1 MAEVRETQ
9 EQLFRRPPWMAEVR
23 ETQEQLFRRPPPR
36 TMQINADQL
45 ARQLE
50 RGLAP
55 LYLVSGDEPLQVDE
69 CGKAIRRRAET
80 AGCSEHSVFTAGPGF
95 DWDGLRTATQ
105 SLSLFAE
112 RRLIELR
119 LPTGR
124 PGEAGAALLAEL
136 TENVSA
142 DIVLLVI
149 TGKLDKAQRAS
160 HWVKAIETAGTHVV
174 IWPLDAQKL
183 PAWLTQ
189 RFAARGLQPEAGVV
203 DLLAWHLEGNMLAA
217 AQEVDK
223 LAMLCGTVQGRTS
236 VPHRDVPMPQAQDAH
251 ERPAGAGSGG
261 KTAPAFVPGG
271 TASRSALP
279 PSMAVAGAADGRV
292 SRADVEASLAD
303 SARFSVYQLV
313 DAALAGEAAAARRI
327 LASLRA
333 DGTEPI
339 LILWAL
345 ARELR
350 TVAQMGQ
357 ELARGKPE
365 SAVLARAWA
374 QRRTLVGKALRRH
387 PASIWLGF
395 VRRGAQLDR
404 ILKGRETGDLWLEL
418 ERLLLAVAGL
428 KPFMMDRDISE
439 RST

>member
-1 MAEVRETQ
+1 
-9 EQLFRRPPWMAEVR
+9 
-23 ETQEQLFRRPPPR
+23 
-36 TMQINADQL
+36 MQINSDQL

-55 LYLVSGDEPLQVDE
+55 LYLVSGDEPLQVEE
-69 CGKAIRRRAET
+69 CGDAIRRRAE
-80 AGCSEHSVFTAGPGF
+80 AGGCSERSVFTVEPGF

-119 LPTGR
+119 LPAGR
-124 PGEAGAALLAEL
+124 PGEAGAALLSEL
-136 TENVSA
+136 AGNVSA

-149 TGKLDKAQRAS
+149 TGKLDKTQRES
-160 HWVKAIETAGTHVV
+160 SWVQAIETAGTHVV

-189 RFAARGLQPEAGVV
+189 RFAARGLKPEAGVV

-223 LAMLCGTVQGRTS
+223 LAMLC
-236 VPHRDVPMPQAQDAH
+236 
-251 ERPAGAGSGG
+251 
-261 KTAPAFVPGG
+261 
-271 TASRSALP
+271 LN
-279 PSMAVAGAADGRV
+279 GRV
-292 SRADVEASLAD
+292 AHADVEESLAD

-313 DAALAGEAAAARRI
+313 DAALAGEVVATRRI
-327 LASLRA
+327 LASLRTE
-333 DGTEPI
+333 GTEPI
-339 LILWAL
+339 LVLWAL

-350 TVAQMGQ
+350 TLAQMGQ

-365 SAVLARAWA
+365 SSVLARAWA

-387 PASIWLGF
+387 PAPVWLGF
-395 VRRGAQLDR
+395 MRRSALLDR
-404 ILKGRETGDLWLEL
+404 ILKGRASGDVWLEL

-428 KPFMMDRDISE
+428 RPFVMSGGVSE
-439 RST
+439 KSA

>member
-1 MAEVRETQ
+1 
-9 EQLFRRPPWMAEVR
+9 
-23 ETQEQLFRRPPPR
+23 
-36 TMQINADQL
+36 MQISADQL
-45 ARQLE
+45 SRQLE
-50 RGLAP
+50 RGLAS

-69 CGKAIRRRAET
+69 CAKVIRRRAET
-80 AGCSEHSVFTAGPGF
+80 AGCNERSVFTAGPGF

-112 RRLIELR
+112 RRLVELR

-124 PGEAGAALLAEL
+124 PGEAGAGLLAEL
-136 TENVSA
+136 TEHASA

-149 TGKLDKAQRAS
+149 TGKLDKAQRES
-160 HWVKAIETAGTHVV
+160 QWVKAIETVGTHVV

-183 PAWLTQ
+183 PAWLAQ
-189 RFAARGLQPEAGVV
+189 RIAARGLQPEAGVV

-223 LAMLCGTVQGRTS
+223 LAMLCG
-236 VPHRDVPMPQAQDAH
+236 
-251 ERPAGAGSGG
+251 
-261 KTAPAFVPGG
+261 
-271 TASRSALP
+271 
-279 PSMAVAGAADGRV
+279 DGRV
-292 SRADVEASLAD
+292 RLADVEESLAD

-313 DAALAGEAAAARRI
+313 DAALAGEVVAVRRI
-327 LASLRA
+327 LASLRTE
-333 DGTEPI
+333 GTEPI

-350 TVAQMGQ
+350 SLAQMGQ
-357 ELARGKPE
+357 ELVRGKPE
-365 SAVLARAWA
+365 KSVLARAWA

-387 PASIWLGF
+387 PAPIWLDF
-395 VRRGAQLDR
+395 MQRSAQLDR

-428 KPFMMDRDISE
+428 KLFITNRDIAE
-439 RST
+439 RSA

>member
-1 MAEVRETQ
+1 
-9 EQLFRRPPWMAEVR
+9 
-23 ETQEQLFRRPPPR
+23 
-36 TMQINADQL
+36 MQINTDQL

-55 LYLVSGDEPLQVDE
+55 LYLVSGDEPLQVEESGD
-69 CGKAIRRRAET
+69 AIRRRAE
-80 AGCSEHSVFTAGPGF
+80 AGGCSERSVFTVEPGF

-124 PGEAGAALLAEL
+124 PGEAGAALLSEL
-136 TENVSA
+136 AGNASA

-149 TGKLDKAQRAS
+149 TGKLDKTQRES
-160 HWVKAIETAGTHVV
+160 SWVQAIETAGTHVV

-189 RFAARGLQPEAGVV
+189 RFAARGLKPEAGVV

-223 LAMLCGTVQGRTS
+223 LAMLC
-236 VPHRDVPMPQAQDAH
+236 
-251 ERPAGAGSGG
+251 
-261 KTAPAFVPGG
+261 
-271 TASRSALP
+271 LN
-279 PSMAVAGAADGRV
+279 GRV
-292 SRADVEASLAD
+292 AHADVEESLAD

-313 DAALAGEAAAARRI
+313 DAALAGEVVAARRI
-327 LASLRA
+327 LASLRTE
-333 DGTEPI
+333 GTEPI
-339 LILWAL
+339 LMLWAL

-350 TVAQMGQ
+350 TLAQMGQ

-365 SAVLARAWA
+365 SSVLARAWA

-387 PASIWLGF
+387 PAPVWLDF
-395 VRRGAQLDR
+395 VRRSAQLDR
-404 ILKGRETGDLWLEL
+404 ILKGRETGDVWLEL

-428 KPFMMDRDISE
+428 KPFVMNRGVSE
-439 RST
+439 RSA

>member
-1 MAEVRETQ
+1 
-9 EQLFRRPPWMAEVR
+9 
-23 ETQEQLFRRPPPR
+23 
-36 TMQINADQL
+36 MQINADQL

-55 LYLVSGDEPLQVDE
+55 LYLVSGDEPLQVEE
-69 CGKAIRRRAET
+69 CGDAIRRRAE
-80 AGCSEHSVFTAGPGF
+80 AGGCSERSVFTVEAGF
-95 DWDGLRTATQ
+95 DWDGLRTASQ

-124 PGEAGAALLAEL
+124 PGEAGSAVLAEL
-136 TENVSA
+136 AENVSA
-142 DIVLLVI
+142 DMVLLVI
-149 TGKLDKAQRAS
+149 TGKLDKTQRAS
-160 HWVKAIETAGTHVV
+160 RWVQAIEAAGTHVV

-189 RFAARGLQPEAGVV
+189 RFTARGLQPEAGVV

-223 LAMLCGTVQGRTS
+223 LAMLCG
-236 VPHRDVPMPQAQDAH
+236 D
-251 ERPAGAGSGG
+251 
-261 KTAPAFVPGG
+261 K
-271 TASRSALP
+271 
-279 PSMAVAGAADGRV
+279 RV
-292 SRADVEASLAD
+292 RLADVEESLAD

-313 DAALAGEAAAARRI
+313 DAALAGEAAAVRRI
-327 LASLRA
+327 LASLRTE
-333 DGTEPI
+333 GTEPI
-339 LILWAL
+339 LMLWAL

-350 TVAQMGQ
+350 TLAQMGM

-365 SAVLARAWA
+365 GSVLARAWA

-387 PASIWLGF
+387 PAAVWLDF
-395 VRRGAQLDR
+395 VRRSAQLDR
-404 ILKGRETGDLWLEL
+404 ILKGRESGDVWLEL

-428 KPFMMDRDISE
+428 KIFARRHDYSE
-439 RST
+439 SSA

>member
-1 MAEVRETQ
+1 
-9 EQLFRRPPWMAEVR
+9 
-23 ETQEQLFRRPPPR
+23 
-36 TMQINADQL
+36 MQINADQL

-55 LYLVSGDEPLQVDE
+55 LYLVSGDEPLQVEE
-69 CGKAIRRRAET
+69 CGSAIRRRAE
-80 AGCSEHSVFTAGPGF
+80 AGGCSERSVFTVESGF

-105 SLSLFAE
+105 SLSLFAD

-124 PGEAGAALLAEL
+124 PGETGAALLNEL
-136 TENVSA
+136 ATNASA

-149 TGKLDKAQRAS
+149 TGKLDKTQRES
-160 HWVKAIETAGTHVV
+160 SWVQAIEAAGTHAV

-189 RFAARGLQPEAGVV
+189 RFAARGLKPEAGVV
-203 DLLAWHLEGNMLAA
+203 DLIAWHLEGNMLAA

-223 LAMLCGTVQGRTS
+223 LAMLCG
-236 VPHRDVPMPQAQDAH
+236 A
-251 ERPAGAGSGG
+251 
-261 KTAPAFVPGG
+261 VPGG
-271 TASRSALP
+271 
-279 PSMAVAGAADGRV
+279 AGATEGRV
-292 SRADVEASLAD
+292 TLADVEESLAD
-303 SARFSVYQLV
+303 SARFSIYQLV
-313 DAALAGEAAAARRI
+313 DAALVGDVVAARRI
-327 LASLRA
+327 LASLRTE
-333 DGTEPI
+333 GSEPI
-339 LILWAL
+339 LMLWAL

-350 TVAQMGQ
+350 TLAQMGQ

-374 QRRTLVGKALRRH
+374 QRRTRVGKALRRH
-387 PASIWLGF
+387 PAPVWLDF
-395 VRRGAQLDR
+395 VRRSARLDR

-428 KPFMMDRDISE
+428 RPFVMNRDVLE
-439 RST
+439 RSA

>member
-1 MAEVRETQ
+1 
-9 EQLFRRPPWMAEVR
+9 
-23 ETQEQLFRRPPPR
+23 
-36 TMQINADQL
+36 MQINADQL

-55 LYLVSGDEPLQVDE
+55 LYLVSGDEPLQVEE
-69 CGKAIRRRAET
+69 CGDAIRRRAEA
-80 AGCSEHSVFTAGPGF
+80 AGCNERSVFTVEPGF

-124 PGEAGAALLAEL
+124 PGEAGAALLGEL
-136 TENVSA
+136 AGNASA

-149 TGKLDKAQRAS
+149 TGKLDKTQRES
-160 HWVKAIETAGTHVV
+160 SWVQAIETAGTHVV

-223 LAMLCGTVQGRTS
+223 LAMLCGPAQGS
-236 VPHRDVPMPQAQDAH
+236 
-251 ERPAGAGSGG
+251 AG
-261 KTAPAFVPGG
+261 
-271 TASRSALP
+271 
-279 PSMAVAGAADGRV
+279 VAAGRV
-292 SRADVEASLAD
+292 ALADVEESLAD

-313 DAALAGEAAAARRI
+313 DAALAGEVVAARRI
-327 LASLRA
+327 LASLRTE
-333 DGTEPI
+333 GTEPI
-339 LILWAL
+339 LMLWAL

-350 TVAQMGQ
+350 TLAQMAQ

-387 PASIWLGF
+387 PAPVWLDF
-395 VRRGAQLDR
+395 VRRSAQLDR
-404 ILKGRETGDLWLEL
+404 MLKGRETGDLWLEL

-428 KPFMMDRDISE
+428 KPFVTNRDYSE
-439 RST
+439 RSA

>member
-1 MAEVRETQ
+1 
-9 EQLFRRPPWMAEVR
+9 
-23 ETQEQLFRRPPPR
+23 
-36 TMQINADQL
+36 MQINADQL
-45 ARQLE
+45 VRQLE

-55 LYLVSGDEPLQVDE
+55 LYLVSGDEPLQVEE
-69 CGKAIRRRAET
+69 CGDAIRRRAEA
-80 AGCSEHSVFTAGPGF
+80 AGCSERSVFTVEPGF

-124 PGEAGAALLAEL
+124 PGEAGAALLSEL
-136 TENVSA
+136 AGNVSA

-149 TGKLDKAQRAS
+149 TGKLDKTQRES
-160 HWVKAIETAGTHVV
+160 SWVQAIETAGTHVV

-189 RFAARGLQPEAGVV
+189 RFAARGLKPEAGVV

-223 LAMLCGTVQGRTS
+223 LAMLCGN
-236 VPHRDVPMPQAQDAH
+236 
-251 ERPAGAGSGG
+251 ERV
-261 KTAPAFVPGG
+261 T
-271 TASRSALP
+271 L
-279 PSMAVAGAADGRV
+279 
-292 SRADVEASLAD
+292 ADVEESLAD

-313 DAALAGEAAAARRI
+313 DAALAGEVVAARRI
-327 LASLRA
+327 LASLRTE
-333 DGTEPI
+333 GTEPI
-339 LILWAL
+339 LMLWAL

-350 TVAQMGQ
+350 TLAQMGQ

-365 SAVLARAWA
+365 SSVLARAWA

-387 PASIWLGF
+387 PAPVWLGF
-395 VRRGAQLDR
+395 VRRSAQLDR
-404 ILKGRETGDLWLEL
+404 ILKGRETGDVWLEL

-428 KPFMMDRDISE
+428 KPFVMNCDISE
-439 RST
+439 RSA

>member
-1 MAEVRETQ
+1 
-9 EQLFRRPPWMAEVR
+9 
-23 ETQEQLFRRPPPR
+23 
-36 TMQINADQL
+36 MQINADQL

-55 LYLVSGDEPLQVDE
+55 LYLVSGDEPLQVEE
-69 CGKAIRRRAET
+69 CGDAIRRRAE
-80 AGCSEHSVFTAGPGF
+80 AGGCSERSVFTVEPGF

-124 PGEAGAALLAEL
+124 PGEAGAALLSEL
-136 TENVSA
+136 AGNTSA

-149 TGKLDKAQRAS
+149 TGKLDKAQRES
-160 HWVKAIETAGTHVV
+160 NWVQAMEAAGTHVM

-189 RFAARGLQPEAGVV
+189 RFAARGLKPEAGVV

-223 LAMLCGTVQGRTS
+223 LAMLCGN
-236 VPHRDVPMPQAQDAH
+236 
-251 ERPAGAGSGG
+251 
-261 KTAPAFVPGG
+261 
-271 TASRSALP
+271 
-279 PSMAVAGAADGRV
+279 GRV
-292 SRADVEASLAD
+292 AQADVEGSLAD

-313 DAALAGEAAAARRI
+313 DAALAGDVVAARRI

-333 DGTEPI
+333 EGTEPI

-350 TVAQMGQ
+350 TLAQMGQ

-365 SAVLARAWA
+365 SSVLARAWA

-387 PASIWLGF
+387 PAPVWLGF
-395 VRRGAQLDR
+395 MRRSAQLDR
-404 ILKGRETGDLWLEL
+404 ILKGRESGDVWLEL

-428 KPFMMDRDISE
+428 RPFVMNREVSE
-439 RST
+439 RSA

>member
-1 MAEVRETQ
+1 
-9 EQLFRRPPWMAEVR
+9 
-23 ETQEQLFRRPPPR
+23 
-36 TMQINADQL
+36 MQINADQL

-55 LYLVSGDEPLQVDE
+55 LYLVSGDEPLQVEE
-69 CGKAIRRRAET
+69 CGDAIRHRAE
-80 AGCSEHSVFTAGPGF
+80 AGGCSERSVFTVEPGF

-124 PGEAGAALLAEL
+124 PGEAGASLLSEL
-136 TENVSA
+136 AGNVSV

-149 TGKLDKAQRAS
+149 TSKLDKTQRES
-160 HWVKAIETAGTHVV
+160 NWVQAIETAGTHVV
-174 IWPLDAQKL
+174 VWPLDAQKL

-189 RFAARGLQPEAGVV
+189 RFAARGLKPEAGVV

-223 LAMLCGTVQGRTS
+223 LVMLCIN
-236 VPHRDVPMPQAQDAH
+236 
-251 ERPAGAGSGG
+251 
-261 KTAPAFVPGG
+261 
-271 TASRSALP
+271 
-279 PSMAVAGAADGRV
+279 GRV
-292 SRADVEASLAD
+292 ALADVEESLAD

-313 DAALAGEAAAARRI
+313 DAALAGEVAAARRI
-327 LASLRA
+327 LASLRTE
-333 DGTEPI
+333 GTEPI
-339 LILWAL
+339 LMLWAL

-350 TVAQMGQ
+350 TLAQMGQ

-387 PASIWLGF
+387 PAPVWLGF
-395 VRRGAQLDR
+395 VRRSAQLDR
-404 ILKGRETGDLWLEL
+404 ILKGRETGDVWLEL

-428 KPFMMDRDISE
+428 KPFVMNRDVSE
-439 RST
+439 RSA

>member
-1 MAEVRETQ
+1 
-9 EQLFRRPPWMAEVR
+9 
-23 ETQEQLFRRPPPR
+23 
-36 TMQINADQL
+36 MQINADQL

-69 CGKAIRRRAET
+69 CSKAIRRRAEN
-80 AGCSEHSVFTAGPGF
+80 AGCNERCVFTAGPGF
-95 DWDGLRTATQ
+95 DWDGLRAATQ

-112 RRLIELR
+112 RRLIELN
-119 LPTGR
+119 LSTGR

-136 TENVSA
+136 AENVSS

-149 TGKLDKAQRAS
+149 TGKLDKAQRES
-160 HWVKAIETAGTHVV
+160 HWVKAIEAAGTHVV

-183 PAWLTQ
+183 PAWLAQ
-189 RFAARGLQPEAGVV
+189 RFAARGLQPEAGVI

-223 LAMLCGTVQGRTS
+223 LAMLCGAVQGRTS
-236 VPHRDVPMPQAQDAH
+236 VPHRDVQMPRAQDAQ
-251 ERPAGAGSGG
+251 ERPAGAGS
-261 KTAPAFVPGG
+261 
-271 TASRSALP
+271 
-279 PSMAVAGAADGRV
+279 AGAADGRV
-292 SRADVEASLAD
+292 GFAEVEESLAD
-303 SARFSVYQLV
+303 SARFSIYQLV
-313 DAALAGEAAAARRI
+313 DAALAGEVAAARRI

-350 TVAQMGQ
+350 SLAQMGQ

-365 SAVLARAWA
+365 SSVLARAWA

-387 PASIWLGF
+387 PASVWLGF

-404 ILKGRETGDLWLEL
+404 ILKGRESGDLWLEL

-428 KPFMMDRDISE
+428 RPFVMDRTVSE
-439 RST
+439 TSA

>member
-1 MAEVRETQ
+1 
-9 EQLFRRPPWMAEVR
+9 
-23 ETQEQLFRRPPPR
+23 
-36 TMQINADQL
+36 MQINADQL

-69 CGKAIRRRAET
+69 CGKAIRRRAEN
-80 AGCSEHSVFTAGPGF
+80 AGCNERCVFTAGPGF

-112 RRLIELR
+112 RRLIELN
-119 LPTGR
+119 LSTGR

-136 TENVSA
+136 AENVSS

-149 TGKLDKAQRAS
+149 TGKLDKAQRES
-160 HWVKAIETAGTHVV
+160 HWVKAMEAAGTHVV

-183 PAWLTQ
+183 PAWLAQ
-189 RFAARGLQPEAGVV
+189 RFAARGLQPEAGVI

-223 LAMLCGTVQGRTS
+223 LAMLCGAVQGRTS
-236 VPHRDVPMPQAQDAH
+236 VPHRDVQMPRAQDAQ
-251 ERPAGAGSGG
+251 ERPAGAGS
-261 KTAPAFVPGG
+261 
-271 TASRSALP
+271 
-279 PSMAVAGAADGRV
+279 AGAADGRV
-292 SRADVEASLAD
+292 GLAEVEESLAD
-303 SARFSVYQLV
+303 SARFSIYQLV
-313 DAALAGEAAAARRI
+313 DAALAGEVAAARRI

-350 TVAQMGQ
+350 SLAQMGQ

-365 SAVLARAWA
+365 SSVLARAWA

-387 PASIWLGF
+387 PASVWLGF

-404 ILKGRETGDLWLEL
+404 ILKGRESGDLWLEL

-428 KPFMMDRDISE
+428 RPFVMDRTVSE
-439 RST
+439 TSA

>member
-1 MAEVRETQ
+1 
-9 EQLFRRPPWMAEVR
+9 
-23 ETQEQLFRRPPPR
+23 
-36 TMQINADQL
+36 MQINADQL

-69 CGKAIRRRAET
+69 CSKAIRRRAEN
-80 AGCSEHSVFTAGPGF
+80 AGCNERCVFTAGPGF

-112 RRLIELR
+112 RRLIELN
-119 LPTGR
+119 LSTGR

-136 TENVSA
+136 AENVSS

-149 TGKLDKAQRAS
+149 TGKLDKAQRES
-160 HWVKAIETAGTHVV
+160 HWVKAIEAAGTHVV

-183 PAWLTQ
+183 PAWLAQ
-189 RFAARGLQPEAGVV
+189 RFAARGLQPEAGVI

-223 LAMLCGTVQGRTS
+223 LAMLCGAVQGRTSAAGAGSAGAAAVQGPTS
-236 VPHRDVPMPQAQDAH
+236 VPHRDVQMPRAQDAQ
-251 ERPAGAGSGG
+251 ERPAGAGS
-261 KTAPAFVPGG
+261 
-271 TASRSALP
+271 
-279 PSMAVAGAADGRV
+279 AGAADGRV
-292 SRADVEASLAD
+292 GLAEVEESLAD
-303 SARFSVYQLV
+303 SARFSIYQLV
-313 DAALAGEAAAARRI
+313 DAALAGEVAAARRI

-350 TVAQMGQ
+350 SLAQMGQ

-365 SAVLARAWA
+365 SSVLARAWA

-387 PASIWLGF
+387 PASVWLGF

-404 ILKGRETGDLWLEL
+404 ILKGRESGDLWLEL

-428 KPFMMDRDISE
+428 RPFVMDRTVSE
-439 RST
+439 TSA

>member
-1 MAEVRETQ
+1 MQSTA
-9 EQLFRRPPWMAEVR
+9 
-23 ETQEQLFRRPPPR
+23 
-36 TMQINADQL
+36 MQINADQL

-55 LYLVSGDEPLQVDE
+55 LYLVSGDEPLQVEE
-69 CGKAIRRRAET
+69 CGDAIRRRAE
-80 AGCSEHSVFTAGPGF
+80 AGGCSERNVYTVEPGF

-124 PGEAGAALLAEL
+124 PGEAGAALLGEL
-136 TENVSA
+136 AGNASA
-142 DIVLLVI
+142 DMVLLVI
-149 TGKLDKAQRAS
+149 TGKLDKAQRES
-160 HWVKAIETAGTHVV
+160 SWVQAIETAGTHVV

-223 LAMLCGTVQGRTS
+223 LAMLCG
-236 VPHRDVPMPQAQDAH
+236 
-251 ERPAGAGSGG
+251 
-261 KTAPAFVPGG
+261 
-271 TASRSALP
+271 
-279 PSMAVAGAADGRV
+279 DGRV
-292 SRADVEASLAD
+292 RLADVEESLAD

-313 DAALAGEAAAARRI
+313 DAALAGDVVAARRI
-327 LASLRA
+327 LASLRTE
-333 DGTEPI
+333 GTEPI
-339 LILWAL
+339 LMLWAL

-350 TVAQMGQ
+350 TLAQMGQ

-365 SAVLARAWA
+365 SSVLARAWA

-387 PASIWLGF
+387 PAPVWLDF
-395 VRRGAQLDR
+395 MRRGARLDR
-404 ILKGRETGDLWLEL
+404 ILKGREAGDLWLEL
-418 ERLLLAVAGL
+418 ERLLLAVAGF
-428 KPFMMDRDISE
+428 KPFVMDREVSE
-439 RST
+439 RSA

>member
-1 MAEVRETQ
+1 
-9 EQLFRRPPWMAEVR
+9 
-23 ETQEQLFRRPPPR
+23 
-36 TMQINADQL
+36 MQINADQL

-55 LYLVSGDEPLQVDE
+55 LYLVSGDEPLQVEE
-69 CGKAIRRRAET
+69 CGDAIRRRAE
-80 AGCSEHSVFTAGPGF
+80 AGGCSERSVFTVEPGF

-124 PGEAGAALLAEL
+124 PGEAGAALLSEL
-136 TENVSA
+136 AGNVSA

-149 TGKLDKAQRAS
+149 TSKLDKTQRES
-160 HWVKAIETAGTHVV
+160 SWVQAIETAGTHVV

-189 RFAARGLQPEAGVV
+189 RFAARGLKPEAGVV

-223 LAMLCGTVQGRTS
+223 LAMLC
-236 VPHRDVPMPQAQDAH
+236 
-251 ERPAGAGSGG
+251 
-261 KTAPAFVPGG
+261 
-271 TASRSALP
+271 LN
-279 PSMAVAGAADGRV
+279 GRV
-292 SRADVEASLAD
+292 AHADVEESLAD

-313 DAALAGEAAAARRI
+313 DATLAGEVVAARRI

-333 DGTEPI
+333 EGTEPI

-350 TVAQMGQ
+350 TLAQMGQ

-365 SAVLARAWA
+365 SSVLARAWA

-387 PASIWLGF
+387 PAPVWLGF
-395 VRRGAQLDR
+395 MRRSALLDR
-404 ILKGRETGDLWLEL
+404 ILKGRASGDVWLEL

-428 KPFMMDRDISE
+428 RPFVRNADVSE
-439 RST
+439 RSA

>member
-1 MAEVRETQ
+1 
-9 EQLFRRPPWMAEVR
+9 
-23 ETQEQLFRRPPPR
+23 
-36 TMQINADQL
+36 MQINADQL

-55 LYLVSGDEPLQVDE
+55 LYLVSGDEPLQVE
-69 CGKAIRRRAET
+69 ESSSAIRRRAET
-80 AGCSEHSVFTAGPGF
+80 GGCSERSVFTVEPGF

-124 PGEAGAALLAEL
+124 PGEAGAALLNEL
-136 TENVSA
+136 ATNASA

-149 TGKLDKAQRAS
+149 TGKLDKTQRES
-160 HWVKAIETAGTHVV
+160 SWVQAIEAAGTHAV

-183 PAWLTQ
+183 PTWLTQ
-189 RFAARGLQPEAGVV
+189 RFAARGLKPEAGVV
-203 DLLAWHLEGNMLAA
+203 DLIAWHLEGNMLAA

-223 LAMLCGTVQGRTS
+223 LAMLCGAVQG
-236 VPHRDVPMPQAQDAH
+236 
-251 ERPAGAGSGG
+251 GAGVTG
-261 KTAPAFVPGG
+261 
-271 TASRSALP
+271 
-279 PSMAVAGAADGRV
+279 GRV
-292 SRADVEASLAD
+292 TLADVEESLTD

-313 DAALAGEAAAARRI
+313 DAALIGDVVVVRRI
-327 LASLRA
+327 LVSLRTE
-333 DGTEPI
+333 GTEPI

-350 TVAQMGQ
+350 T
-357 ELARGKPE
+357 LASMSQDLAHGKPE
-365 SAVLARAWA
+365 STVLARAWT

-387 PASIWLGF
+387 PAPVWLDF
-395 VRRGAQLDR
+395 VRRSARLDR

-418 ERLLLAVAGL
+418 ERLLLAVAGF
-428 KPFMMDRDISE
+428 KPFIMNCDVLE
-439 RST
+439 RSA

>member
-1 MAEVRETQ
+1 
-9 EQLFRRPPWMAEVR
+9 
-23 ETQEQLFRRPPPR
+23 
-36 TMQINADQL
+36 MQINADQL

-69 CGKAIRRRAET
+69 CGKAIRRRAEN
-80 AGCSEHSVFTAGPGF
+80 AGCNERCVFTAGPGF

-112 RRLIELR
+112 RRLIELN
-119 LPTGR
+119 LSTGR

-136 TENVSA
+136 AENVSS

-149 TGKLDKAQRAS
+149 TGKLDKAQRES
-160 HWVKAIETAGTHVV
+160 HWVKAMEAAGTHVV

-183 PAWLTQ
+183 PAWLAQ
-189 RFAARGLQPEAGVV
+189 RFAARGLQPEAGVI

-223 LAMLCGTVQGRTS
+223 LAMLCGAVQGRTSAAGAGSAGAAAVQGPTS
-236 VPHRDVPMPQAQDAH
+236 VPHRDVQMPRAQDAQ
-251 ERPAGAGSGG
+251 ERPAGAGS
-261 KTAPAFVPGG
+261 
-271 TASRSALP
+271 
-279 PSMAVAGAADGRV
+279 AGAADGRV
-292 SRADVEASLAD
+292 GLAEVEESLAD
-303 SARFSVYQLV
+303 SARFSIYQLV
-313 DAALAGEAAAARRI
+313 DAALAGEVAAARRI

-350 TVAQMGQ
+350 SLAQMGQ

-365 SAVLARAWA
+365 SSVLARAWA

-387 PASIWLGF
+387 PASVWLGF

-404 ILKGRETGDLWLEL
+404 ILKGRESGDLWLEL

-428 KPFMMDRDISE
+428 RPFVMDRTVSE
-439 RST
+439 TSA